1 MKNASNGL
9 VAEGWSTWVLSQEQI
24 LSLARD
30 LEQRFPQEFQ
40 ILELAGVS
48 PFGSRPMNN
57 PYLNTMDTEDF
68 SNVGRHC
75 VSVTYVA
82 NAIASALLAQW
93 FISDSDRNEIIKA
106 SLLHDGDK
114 RLEVMRKN
122 AKNAWVAIDP
132 YGEAW
137 YKTIETIFSDVDR
150 STLGFIKNMWGMTG
164 HNSLKKFLAI
174 DEAGKI
180 SLNLERTLAEMIVHI
195 ADDMTHSSLWKA
207 TETTQFVSIEDRARL
222 GRFSARYPFLWNEG
236 FSLRSDGTIVDIKQ
250 DDYIYLSDHK
260 KSFYE
265 WQKYVFH
272 AICDHIAWILYL
284 EWDGNGCDSLLRV
297 IKNPVQSV
305 VNISSQKISK
315 GIQ

>member
-9 VAEGWSTWVLSQEQI
+9 VPEGWGTWVLSQEQV

-75 VSVTYVA
+75 VSVAYVA

-114 RLEVMRKN
+114 RLEVMRKK

-180 SLNLERTLAEMIVHI
+180 FLNLGRTLAEMIVHI

-236 FSLRSDGTIVDIKQ
+236 FSLRSDGTIVDIK
-250 DDYIYLSDHK
+250 
-260 KSFYE
+260 
-265 WQKYVFH
+265 
-272 AICDHIAWILYL
+272 
-284 EWDGNGCDSLLRV
+284 
-297 IKNPVQSV
+297 
-305 VNISSQKISK
+305 
-315 GIQ
+315 